1 MSKLP
6 QQLQYTT
13 QQQNELQHRLSVLQ
27 LNLTFLVLKY
37 FQIFMKIYRTGCT
50 DVHMHLVPTST
61 LLPPR
66 KKILYETLI
75 S

>member
-37 FQIFMKIYRTGCT
+37 FQIFMKIYGTGCT
-50 DVHMHLVPTST
+50 DVHIDTSSAQEKN
-61 LLPPR
+61 P
-66 KKILYETLI
+66 I
-75 S
+75 